1 MRRTLAAPLALVA
14 ALALS
19 PALLSALPSKAPPA
33 SRPAAATASGPAGTE
48 SGGDFGAF
56 TVYLPQ
62 PVARPAQPAARR
74 AQPPGESGLAVALA
88 AALFAAAGVAW
99 IGFRTPVCPR
109 CRQKLV
115 RLERQGSAASHV
127 EAGAGVD
134 AGAGTDAVGPIEDWI
149 DGARRDPWACL
160 GCGLVMRRRFGSLA
174 AADDRCPSCGS
185 PTKKTRLE
193 VRERPGYLTWGEVR
207 LDEECLSCAH
217 RTGALYA
224 APPLEAPTTRGGSA
238 PRPERRP
245 LSRSSR

>member
-1 MRRTLAAPLALVA
+1 MRRPLAAPLALAACVA
-14 ALALS
+14 L
-19 PALLSALPSKAPPA
+19 APPA
-33 SRPAAATASGPAGTE
+33 LPARASANRPASRAAAPAGTD
-48 SGGDFGAF
+48 GDSGAF

-62 PVARPAQPAARR
+62 PAARPAQPPARR
-74 AQPPGESGLAVALA
+74 PQPPGESGLAVALA
-88 AALFAAAGVAW
+88 AALFAAAGAAW
-99 IGFRTPVCPR
+99 IGFRTPACPR

-115 RLERQGSAASHV
+115 RLERQESAA
-127 EAGAGVD
+127 VD
-134 AGAGTDAVGPIEDWI
+134 AGPGTDVGAGAVADAVGPIEDWI

-160 GCGLVMRRRFGSLA
+160 GCGLVMRRRFGSIA

-224 APPLEAPTTRGGSA
+224 APPLEAPTQRGGGSPPA
-238 PRPERRP
+238 RTRP

>member
-1 MRRTLAAPLALVA
+1 MRRILAAPLALVA
-14 ALALS
+14 FVAL
-19 PALLSALPSKAPPA
+19 APPA
-33 SRPAAATASGPAGTE
+33 LPAQASANRPASQAAAPAGTD
-48 SGGDFGAF
+48 GDSGAF

-62 PVARPAQPAARR
+62 PAARPAQPPARR

-88 AALFAAAGVAW
+88 AALFAAAGAAW
-99 IGFRTPVCPR
+99 IGFRTPACPR

-115 RLERQGSAASHV
+115 RLERQGSAAV
-127 EAGAGVD
+127 NAAAD
-134 AGAGTDAVGPIEDWI
+134 AGTGAVADAVGPIEDWI

-185 PTKKTRLE
+185 PTKKTRLQ

-224 APPLEAPTTRGGSA
+224 APPLEAPTTQRGGGSQ
-238 PRPERRP
+238 PTRTLP
-245 LSRSSR
+245 RSSR